1 MERNLAN
8 IYQVE
13 LYKTKKIISKLKDLG
28 LNTTNYEN
36 TVYDIEE
43 ICKNNNKMDLKRSFY
58 TPFVTNYL
66 EDNYSIAID
75 RLRIVQEELS
85 KYDIY
90 TKVSLFTNIFKNIV
104 KDNKITPKQLDEIV
118 PQLISVLNDLN
129 KIKTLDYTV
138 EKNIIENIYKITYY
152 LLKEEIKLDKTTLY
166 NFLLKDEVNT
176 IYLDKEISIEL
187 EQLNKNDTK
196 NNDVFSRKNLLDL
209 KGFNSHYLD
218 YELLRLLVKVNKQEE
233 DINELFKLTSL
244 YQEIDNKLGI
254 YKEKLNNIS
263 HKVKVN
269 NDHILYYKKLSR
281 YLKNIGRIA
290 VSASLI
296 TALFGGAYFLARK
309 DNYDHPSLR
318 KTYITTYD
326 SRDNSEKTAEAF
338 YAKSKEYTEGVNVIK
353 YEPYIRKN
361 GNFYRYITTYNLGD
375 INNLT
380 NEEILKID
388 FDNLDIKSDK
398 KKDTTDT
405 LNYENIYNNV
415 FYIISKV
422 QVDNNDCIV
431 DKEKLI
437 LDIIGIEM
445 LATIAYI
452 VLVHGIN
459 FVIKYPNKLS
469 YNTSIE
475 LIKGIKNIRNDIK
488 NIKKYDREKE
498 KYIQEKNKIISE
510 VKDFLDKYNTEL
522 IILFNQA
529 DFICEY
535 NDDEVA
541 MVLRRT
547 LESINNNLA
556 FIEEKEQGTIV
567 KDTVSKIRKRTR

>member
-1 MERNLAN
+1 MERDLA
-8 IYQVE
+8 IVYKSE
-13 LYKTKKIISKLKDLG
+13 LYKTKKIISKLKSLG
-28 LNTTNYEN
+28 LDTTNYEN

-43 ICKNNNKMDLKRSFY
+43 ICKNSNNVDLKRSFY
-58 TPFVTNYL
+58 TPFVANYL
-66 EDNYSIAID
+66 EDNYSRAID
-75 RLRIVQEELS
+75 GLRIVQEELS

-90 TKVSLFTNIFKNIV
+90 TKVSSFTNIFKNIV

-129 KIKTLDYTV
+129 KIKTLNYTV

-152 LLKEEIKLDKTTLY
+152 LLKEEIKLDRTTLY

-176 IYLDKEISIEL
+176 IYLDKEISMEL

-209 KGFNSHYLD
+209 KGLNSHYLD

-244 YQEIDNKLGI
+244 YREIDNKLGI

-296 TALFGGAYFLARK
+296 TALFGGAYLLMKK

-318 KTYITTYD
+318 KTTITTYD
-326 SRDNSEKTAEAF
+326 SRDDSEKTTEPF

-452 VLVHGIN
+452 VLVYGIN

-475 LIKGIKNIRNDIK
+475 LIKGIENIRNDIK
-488 NIKKYDREKE
+488 NIRKYDREKK
-498 KYIQEKNKIISE
+498 KYIQETNRIISE

-535 NDDEVA
+535 NNNEVA
-541 MVLRRT
+541 MVLRRK
-547 LESINNNLA
+547 LESINNSLA

>member
-1 MERNLAN
+1 M
-8 IYQVE
+8 
-13 LYKTKKIISKLKDLG
+13 
-28 LNTTNYEN
+28 
-36 TVYDIEE
+36 
-43 ICKNNNKMDLKRSFY
+43 
-58 TPFVTNYL
+58 
-66 EDNYSIAID
+66 
-75 RLRIVQEELS
+75 
-85 KYDIY
+85 
-90 TKVSLFTNIFKNIV
+90 
-104 KDNKITPKQLDEIV
+104 
-118 PQLISVLNDLN
+118 
-129 KIKTLDYTV
+129 
-138 EKNIIENIYKITYY
+138 
-152 LLKEEIKLDKTTLY
+152 
-166 NFLLKDEVNT
+166 
-176 IYLDKEISIEL
+176 
-187 EQLNKNDTK
+187 
-196 NNDVFSRKNLLDL
+196 
-209 KGFNSHYLD
+209 
-218 YELLRLLVKVNKQEE
+218 
-233 DINELFKLTSL
+233 
-244 YQEIDNKLGI
+244 
-254 YKEKLNNIS
+254 
-263 HKVKVN
+263 
-269 NDHILYYKKLSR
+269 
-281 YLKNIGRIA
+281 
-290 VSASLI
+290 
-296 TALFGGAYFLARK
+296 
-309 DNYDHPSLR
+309 
-318 KTYITTYD
+318 
-326 SRDNSEKTAEAF
+326 
-338 YAKSKEYTEGVNVIK
+338 
-353 YEPYIRKN
+353 
-361 GNFYRYITTYNLGD
+361 GD

-388 FDNLDIKSDK
+388 FNNLDIKSDK

-459 FVIKYPNKLS
+459 SVIKYPNKLS